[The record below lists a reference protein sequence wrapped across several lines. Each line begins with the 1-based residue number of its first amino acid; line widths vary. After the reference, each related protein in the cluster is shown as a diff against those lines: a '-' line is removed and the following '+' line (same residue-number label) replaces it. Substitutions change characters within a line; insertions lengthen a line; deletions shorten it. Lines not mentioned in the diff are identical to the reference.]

1 MIDMEL
7 QDLIEE
13 YKRQLQASCR
23 DEKEFEENETGARSE
38 VKKTVSLWLKRVLW
52 TLVVSE
58 VAKQE
63 EIAVSEQEV
72 DEEIESML
80 KDAGQRKEE
89 MRKYLQE
96 SNGRREVESFLHA
109 KKTIKHLVEMVKAN
123 TPSEN

>member
-1 MIDMEL
+1 M
-7 QDLIEE
+7 
-13 YKRQLQASCR
+13 
-23 DEKEFEENETGARSE
+23 
-38 VKKTVSLWLKRVLW
+38 

-89 MRKYLQE
+89 MRK
-96 SNGRREVESFLHA
+96 
-109 KKTIKHLVEMVKAN
+109 
-123 TPSEN
+123 